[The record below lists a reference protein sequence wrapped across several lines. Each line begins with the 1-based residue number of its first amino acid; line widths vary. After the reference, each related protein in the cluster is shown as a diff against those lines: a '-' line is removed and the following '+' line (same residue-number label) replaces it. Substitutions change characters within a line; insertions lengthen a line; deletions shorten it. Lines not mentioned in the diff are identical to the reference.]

1 MDTSNIID
9 VLMTAGLATVVVTGL
24 IFAGMASAIVTG
36 AAIGSTYVLVK

>member
-9 VLMTAGLATVVVTGL
+9 VLMTAGLATAVVTGL